1 MKTKV
6 ITKKIVDKA
15 RKEVDNLSNMSRAEL
30 LQDIREI
37 LMKCKTTESDDV
49 LAQTTQEKLE
59 NPIYTK
65 KLVLTI
71 SRETERQYPEIT
83 ELLHNIECV
92 SMSCDSEDF
101 STCLNSDIRINTKN
115 KYNEWA
121 NSYAHSFS
129 DYFLRLLLC
138 LMREVTDDS
147 DRRKELYER
156 FLIFAEDF
164 DSAAF
169 IKDQDKFEDAMDLLD
184 EATT

>member
-65 KLVLTI
+65 KFVFNI
-71 SRETERQYPEIT
+71 SHDTEVKHPEIL

-92 SMSCDSEDF
+92 SLSCDSEDF

-121 NSYAHSFS
+121 NAYAHSFS

-138 LMREVTDDS
+138 LMKEATNDVDM
-147 DRRKELYER
+147 RKELYER
-156 FLIFAEDF
+156 FLIFTEDF

-169 IKDQDKFEDAMDLLD
+169 IKDQDKFEQALDLLD